1 MITKLGI
8 AGTGFIGSGIARLIH
23 NHHSDLE
30 VSSVLTRRSLDDVKS
45 FPVAKALTR
54 SLDQFIEGSDLVI
67 ECSGDPVH
75 ATDVVD
81 AAMRAG
87 KPVVTMNSEFQV
99 TTGSY
104 FVDRG
109 YLTEAEGDQPG
120 CLAALREDMLMMG
133 FKPLVYGNMK
143 GFMNHN
149 PTPEDMLYWSSR
161 QGIAPSQTTSFTD
174 GTKMQIEQVL
184 IGNAAGATIAQQGLI
199 GVKSDDL
206 NVAANELCK
215 VAEDLEFPIV
225 DYTLSSKLAPG
236 VFICATHDSCE
247 AQALKYYKLGEGPY
261 YTLLR
266 PYHLCAFETI
276 KTIRRAIQGG
286 AVLLNNSNEPRLS
299 VAAIAK
305 RKLSKD
311 ELIDAPTGGFMVRG
325 EAVEVSKAN
334 DHVPIGILKGARLL
348 TDIEPGQYLT
358 WSDVELVDS
367 LAVTIAKTIFC
378 SHKNI
383 AA

>member
-1 MITKLGI
+1 LVTKLGI
-8 AGTGFIGSGIARLIH
+8 AGTGFIGSGIARLIL
-23 NHHSDLE
+23 NHHADLD
-30 VSSVLTRRSLDDVKS
+30 VASILTRRTISE
-45 FPVAKALTR
+45 LTSIPGAR
-54 SLDQFIEGSDLVI
+54 SLTQSIDQFVDSCDLIV

-75 ATDVVD
+75 ATNVVN
-81 AAMRAG
+81 AALLAG
-87 KPVVTMNSEFQV
+87 KPVVTMNSEFHV

-104 FVDRG
+104 FVGRG

-120 CLAALREDMLMMG
+120 CLAALREDMLQMG

-143 GFMNHN
+143 GFLNHN

-184 IGNAAGATIAQQGLI
+184 IGNAAGATVAQQGLI
-199 GVKSDDL
+199 GIKGDDL
-206 NVAANELCK
+206 NIAANELCK
-215 VAEDLEFPIV
+215 VAMELDCPIV

-236 VFICATHDSCE
+236 VFIAATHDDCE
-247 AQALKYYKLGEGPY
+247 VQSLKYYKLGEGPY
-261 YTLLR
+261 YALLR

-276 KTIRRAIQGG
+276 KTIRRAINGG
-286 AVLLNNSNEPRLS
+286 PVLLNNSSKPQLS

-305 RKLSKD
+305 RSITKD
-311 ELIDAPTGGFMVRG
+311 EVIDAPTGGFMIRG
-325 EAVEVSKAN
+325 EAVDAAKAH

-348 TDIEPGQYLT
+348 TDIEPGQMLT

-367 LAVTIAKTIFC
+367 LAVTIAKSIFC
-378 SHKNI
+378 TVKNL

>member
-1 MITKLGI
+1 LVTKVGL
-8 AGTGFIGSGIARLIH
+8 AGTGFIGSGIARLIV

-30 VSSVLTRRSLDDVKS
+30 VSSVLTRRLTEELSL
-45 FPVAKALTR
+45 FPSTKGVTQSIAKFVE
-54 SLDQFIEGSDLVI
+54 SCDLVV

-75 ATDVVD
+75 ATNVVD
-81 AAMRAG
+81 AALQAG
-87 KPVVTMNSEFQV
+87 KPVVTMNSEFHV

-120 CLAALREDMLMMG
+120 CLAALREDMLQMG

-143 GFMNHN
+143 GFLNHN
-149 PTPEDMLYWSSR
+149 PSPEDMLYWSRR
-161 QGIAPSQTTSFTD
+161 QGIAPSQTTAFTD

-199 GVKSDDL
+199 GIKSDDL
-206 NVAANELCK
+206 NVAADELCK
-215 VAEDLEFPIV
+215 VAVGLDSPIV

-236 VFICATHDSCE
+236 VFIAATHDACE
-247 AQALKYYKLGEGPY
+247 VQALKYYKLGEGPY
-261 YTLLR
+261 FALLR

-276 KTIRRAIQGG
+276 KTIRRAINGG
-286 AVLLNNSNEPRLS
+286 SVLLNNGSEPRLS
-299 VAAIAK
+299 IAAIAK
-305 RKLSKD
+305 RVIKRD
-311 ELIDAPTGGFMVRG
+311 EVIDAPTGGFMIRG

-348 TDIEPGQYLT
+348 TNIEPGQMLT
-358 WSDVELVDS
+358 WSDVELIDS
-367 LAVTIAKTIFC
+367 LAARIAKSLFC
-378 SHKNI
+378 RIKI
-383 AA
+383 LAA